1 MKKFIKF
8 TLCVIAFLCFA
19 GMMSSTDIEAKDLT
33 PGTKYKKDLN
43 GDGKKEKIK
52 YTCKTIYNVDT
63 EVTHYDFKLFING
76 EVVLKESGDEW
87 DLEGIYIQLVDINP
101 KDKYLDIIIYSVDGH
116 TGWLYGYKGYRYDE
130 KLKLIFE
137 SEGLK
142 FYDGQFD
149 NIASK
154 QEKNNNVCFIHG
166 VNTVAG
172 GLYIKC
178 NYKIKDKKLVFVRPK
193 ENVYKVV
200 ERKLEVREN
209 LYLCS
214 DKDLLDWTSRHIYPG
229 EYITIK
235 KLKFADDDIHSG
247 NFLYPEIVSAYVKSS
262 EGAEGWIDMNWN
274 RYENL
279 IVYNEASFIPM

>member
-8 TLCVIAFLCFA
+8 TLCVIAFLCFTS
-19 GMMSSTDIEAKDLT
+19 MMSSADVEAKYLT
-33 PGTKYKKDLN
+33 PETKYKKDLN
-43 GDGKKEKIK
+43 GDGKKEKIY
-52 YTCKTIYNVDT
+52 YTCQTIYNEDT

-76 EVVLKESGDEW
+76 EVVLKESGDDW
-87 DLEGIYIQLVDINP
+87 QLEGVFIQLVDINP
-101 KDKYLDIIIYSVDGH
+101 KDKYLDIIVYFVNWH

-130 KLKLIFE
+130 KLKLIFTAE
-137 SEGLK
+137 NLK

-209 LYLCS
+209 LWLHS
-214 DKDLLDWTSRHIYPG
+214 DKDLLNGTSSVIYPG

-235 KLKFADDDIHSG
+235 KLKFADDLQSG
-247 NFLYPEIVSAYVKSS
+247 GSLYPEIVSAYVKSS
-262 EGAEGWIDMNWN
+262 EGAEGWIGMNWN
-274 RYENL
+274 WYENL
-279 IVYNEASFIPM
+279 IVFNDVNFSPM